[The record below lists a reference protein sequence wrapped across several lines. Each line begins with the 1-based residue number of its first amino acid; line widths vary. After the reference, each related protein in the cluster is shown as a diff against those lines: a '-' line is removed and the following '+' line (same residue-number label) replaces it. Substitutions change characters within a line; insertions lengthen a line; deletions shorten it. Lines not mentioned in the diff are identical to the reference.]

1 MQDAALRSRRSA
13 MRGRGM
19 EFGELGLKLFI
30 DQQKRLQSTANI
42 AIAPC
47 HDFIDRGLM

>member
-1 MQDAALRSRRSA
+1 VQDAAPCASRSA
-13 MRGRGM
+13 IRDRGVK
-19 EFGELGLKLFI
+19 FGELGLKLLI
-30 DQQKRLQSTANI
+30 DQQKRLQRTANV